1 LLFKL
6 NNTHE
11 YTKTFSIVNIT
22 NYSLIE
28 NRYPVVII
36 YIEQVLL
43 FLKKVLTTNYER
55 CLRYEPKPKLVCR
68 GWPRRVVSRRLW
80 KLQSFLI
87 GKATI
92 CVQVGSKSS
101 KDIWS
106 VTQIAI
112 LPSLTLI
119 SWVILVHWKEF
130 RLPVTQR
137 AK

>member
-1 LLFKL
+1 MNTLKFDRFLLF
-6 NNTHE
+6 
-11 YTKTFSIVNIT
+11 SIANIK
-22 NYSLIE
+22 NCSIIE
-28 NRYPVVII
+28 NSYPVSII
-36 YIEQVLL
+36 LHRTSFT

-55 CLRYEPKPKLVCR
+55 CLRYESKPKLVCR
-68 GWPRRVVSRRLW
+68 GWPRRVVSRRLR
-80 KLQSFLI
+80 KLQTFLI

-119 SWVILVHWKEF
+119 SRVILVHWKEF
-130 RLPVTQR
+130 RLPVT
-137 AK
+137 